1 MSKIITN
8 VDNEAVSIL
17 DYPHALLKWSVAG
30 PVITSMLEEIEDM
43 LLSCFSEDELEDA
56 HLHHEDNSLYTVMSR
71 KDASKLTNNINKCGN
86 PFLVD
91 GE

>member
-43 LLSCFSEDELEDA
+43 LPRCFSKDELEDA
-56 HLHHEDNSLYTVMSR
+56 HLHHEDNSLYKVRFR
-71 KDASKLTNNINKCGN
+71 KDASKLINKIKISPGKWTIFN
-86 PFLVD
+86 
-91 GE
+91 

>member
-1 MSKIITN
+1 MSKMITN

-43 LLSCFSEDELEDA
+43 LLIEIFD
-56 HLHHEDNSLYTVMSR
+56 YY
-71 KDASKLTNNINKCGN
+71 II
-86 PFLVD
+86 
-91 GE
+91 